1 MTRTNRECITFI
13 FFFLSQNKKKL
24 QKNIPRGRAGIE
36 PATSRTRS
44 ENHTSRPT
52 ARVASIEVRTRD
64 LLLTRQMLCQLS
76 YRGGV
81 IMYRGAKT
89 FPEPFCGALRARDK
103 KKLLTLTPDGIRTR
117 NPQIRSLM
125 RYPLRHGCKSNPSL
139 LAGNSRIHNRMK
151 KKKKQS
157 LEGLEPPIF

>member
-1 MTRTNRECITFI
+1 MLVRNALTGVPIQGCGCQRRVGVGLCVVGVNERGTASRPATEQGKLSAAASEGIDSSSVSHGRQYRCKLFVHSIIFI
-13 FFFLSQNKKKL
+13 RAPKNK
-24 QKNIPRGRAGIE
+24 IPRGRAGIE

-89 FPEPFCGALRARDK
+89 FPEPFCGALRARD
-103 KKLLTLTPDGIRTR
+103 
-117 NPQIRSLM
+117 
-125 RYPLRHGCKSNPSL
+125 
-139 LAGNSRIHNRMK
+139 
-151 KKKKQS
+151 
-157 LEGLEPPIF
+157 